1 MNANLI
7 IVEPQGLEAMK
18 ILRTRFV
25 DSKAYHPAKLFV
37 KLLLKFRCHPGFK
50 TGNISIFIKDFVHS
64 YNPSLP
70 FSSH

>member
-1 MNANLI
+1 MCMNANFDHRW
-7 IVEPQGLEAMK
+7 PQGLEAMK

-50 TGNISIFIKDFVHS
+50 TILIKDFVHS